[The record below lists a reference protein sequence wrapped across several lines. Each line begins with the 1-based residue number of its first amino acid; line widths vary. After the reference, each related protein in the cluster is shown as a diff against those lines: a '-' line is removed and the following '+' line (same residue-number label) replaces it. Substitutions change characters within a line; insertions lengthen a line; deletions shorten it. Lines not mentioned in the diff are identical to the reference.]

1 MRRVLDFAAD
11 NGFGSFHAVNL
22 FAYRASNPS
31 ELHALDVAQA
41 VGPACDEHIEKLLS
55 SENVTAVCCA
65 WGALSTVSRRLQQ
78 RAQSVLALISR
89 VQAALPVPFKVLCLN
104 VTQRC
109 YPKHPL
115 YIKKGT
121 RMRPYAFCQ
130 RTHDEAVL
138 RQKEAAKLRA
148 LNKRDAAGASPQE
161 ATCLLLST
169 PESAGCPPFLAS
181 TPESPN
187 NIQNISGEKRQLPL
201 ARDLAE
207 ERVEERVEE
216 RLEEV
221 VERRVEEMA
230 AEVLDVIMEERVE
243 EVMECRVEE
252 RADGGICK
260 RQRRPNPRYAD
271 SGLI

>member
-1 MRRVLDFAAD
+1 MHNPSVADDKNSDPTMRRVLDFAAD

-31 ELHALDVAQA
+31 DLHALDVAEA

-65 WGALSTVSRRLQQ
+65 WGALSTVSQRLQQ
-78 RAQSVLALISR
+78 RAQSVLALITR
-89 VQAALPVPFKVLCLN
+89 LQAALPVPFKVLCLD
-104 VTQRC
+104 VTARC

-148 LNKRDAAGASPQE
+148 LNKRDAAGASPQG
-161 ATCLLLST
+161 ATCLL
-169 PESAGCPPFLAS
+169 FS
-181 TPESPN
+181 TPESPDST
-187 NIQNISGEKRQLPL
+187 QNISGEKRQLLL

-207 ERVEERVEE
+207 ERVEERV
-216 RLEEV
+216 EEV

-230 AEVLDVIMEERVE
+230 AEVLDVIIVE
-243 EVMECRVEE
+243 EVIECRVEE
-252 RADGGICK
+252 RAEVGMACK
-260 RQRRPNPRYAD
+260 RQRRPNSRYAD